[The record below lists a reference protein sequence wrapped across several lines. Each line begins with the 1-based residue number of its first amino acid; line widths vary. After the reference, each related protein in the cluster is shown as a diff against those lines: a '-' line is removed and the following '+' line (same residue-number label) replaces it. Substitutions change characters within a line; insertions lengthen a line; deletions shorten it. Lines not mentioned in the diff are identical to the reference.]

1 MKRRL
6 KKLNYNYK
14 IALSE
19 VNEIL
24 KYTDD
29 DIVSR
34 IPKKFI
40 TFISNNMDTNHKF
53 KVQENLELFE
63 QPIRNETK
71 TILAMIYRVYFC
83 DDVEKQELIDYD
95 KMQKDIEEKIK
106 YEKYDPDNLF
116 KSRKTQLDDDNKN
129 ISEPM
134 QSIAMIKVKP
144 KNFIQKIFDKIK
156 RLFKIN

>member
-1 MKRRL
+1 MKRRM
-6 KKLNYNYK
+6 KKLNNNYK

-40 TFISNNMDTNHKF
+40 TFISDNMDTNHKF
-53 KVQENLELFE
+53 KVQENVELFE
-63 QPIRNETK
+63 QPISNETK
-71 TILAMIYRVYFC
+71 TILAMIYRDYFC
-83 DDVEKQELIDYD
+83 DDVERQELIDYD
-95 KMQKDIEEKIK
+95 
-106 YEKYDPDNLF
+106 
-116 KSRKTQLDDDNKN
+116 NKN
-129 ISEPM
+129 IKEPM
-134 QSIAMIKVKP
+134 QSSAMIEVKP
-144 KNFIQKIFDKIK
+144 KNFVQKIFDKIK

>member
-1 MKRRL
+1 MTDLSMVCQIMKQCELSTSDRCCGHIHIGAKYLDTKEAFGNFLTLWLANEESIYR
-6 KKLNYNYK
+6 

-53 KVQENLELFE
+53 KVQENVELFE

-71 TILAMIYRVYFC
+71 TILAMIYRDYFC
-83 DDVEKQELIDYD
+83 DDVERQELIDYD
-95 KMQKDIEEKIK
+95 KMQKDIEK
-106 YEKYDPDNLF
+106 
-116 KSRKTQLDDDNKN
+116 KN
-129 ISEPM
+129 
-134 QSIAMIKVKP
+134 
-144 KNFIQKIFDKIK
+144 
-156 RLFKIN
+156 

>member
-1 MKRRL
+1 MNN
-6 KKLNYNYK
+6 NYR

-40 TFISNNMDTNHKF
+40 TFISDNMDTNHKF
-53 KVQENLELFE
+53 KVQENVELFE

-71 TILAMIYRVYFC
+71 TILAMIYKDYFC
-83 DDVEKQELIDYD
+83 DDVERQELIDYD

-106 YEKYDPDNLF
+106 YEKYNSDNIF
-116 KSRKTQLDDDNKN
+116 KN
-129 ISEPM
+129 INKD
-134 QSIAMIKVKP
+134 KVKEEVALVEV
-144 KNFIQKIFDKIK
+144 KEEKWYDKVFKFFRKIF
-156 RLFKIN
+156 RFK

>member
-1 MKRRL
+1 MNS
-6 KKLNYNYK
+6 NYR

-40 TFISNNMDTNHKF
+40 TFISDNMDTNHKF
-53 KVQENLELFE
+53 KVQENVELFE

-71 TILAMIYRVYFC
+71 TILAMIYKDYFC
-83 DDVEKQELIDYD
+83 DDVERQELIDYD

-106 YEKYDPDNLF
+106 YEKYNSDNIF
-116 KSRKTQLDDDNKN
+116 KN
-129 ISEPM
+129 INKD
-134 QSIAMIKVKP
+134 KVKEEVALVEV
-144 KNFIQKIFDKIK
+144 KEEKWYDKVFKFFRKIF
-156 RLFKIN
+156 RFK